1 MIRVLV
7 APDKFKGSSS
17 ALDVAEAVAAG
28 VRRVLGEATA
38 DGRPGCE
45 VVCLPMAD
53 GGEGTAGCFVAAGFT
68 ARPAT
73 VTGPLG
79 EPVDGPYYRR
89 GRAAFVELAD
99 AAGMT
104 LCGPGL
110 RPLDATTAGVGEL
123 VRAAVRDGADHVY
136 VGLGGSAST
145 DGGVGLLAA
154 LGGRFLDAGGRD
166 LRPGGGHLEDL
177 CTVDLADV
185 WRSTDGVA
193 VTLVADVDAPLLGPA
208 GAAHVF
214 AAQKGATPQDVD
226 RLERGLARLVDV
238 AAATYG
244 PGYREI
250 ADRPGA
256 GAAGGAGYA
265 LLAALGAEY
274 RSGIEVVKELVGFD
288 AYARSADVLVT
299 GEGRVDEQTLR
310 GKVVAG
316 VAQTARTLDKRLL
329 VVSGRCDLPAAA
341 LQGLG
346 VEGAVSL
353 LELEPD
359 VRRCMTDAAVLLE
372 RAGALLAERH
382 LRGASLQRGVGVA
395 G

>member
-7 APDKFKGSSS
+7 APDKFKGSLAASG
-17 ALDVAEAVAAG
+17 VAEAVAAG
-28 VRRVLGEATA
+28 MLGVLGATSA
-38 DGRPGCE
+38 AGRPGCE

-53 GGEGTAGCFVAAGFT
+53 GGEGTAESFVAAGFAPRT
-68 ARPAT
+68 VT

-79 EPVDGPYYRR
+79 APVDAPFYRR
-89 GRAAFVELAD
+89 GGAAFVELAD

-104 LCGPGL
+104 LCGTGL
-110 RPLDATTAGVGEL
+110 RPLDAGTFGVGEL
-123 VRAAVRDGADHVY
+123 VRAAIRDGADHVY

-154 LGGRFLDAGGRD
+154 LGGRFLDRHGRD
-166 LRPGGGHLEDL
+166 LPPGGGHLDEL
-177 CTVDLADV
+177 GAVDLAEV
-185 WRSTDGVA
+185 RRSTDGVA
-193 VTLVADVDAPLLGPA
+193 FTLVADVDTALLGPT
-208 GAAHVF
+208 GAARVF
-214 AAQKGATPQDVD
+214 AAQKGADEQDVD
-226 RLERGLARLVDV
+226 RLERGLGRLVEV

-244 PGYREI
+244 PGYREA
-250 ADRPGA
+250 ADRAGA

-288 AYARSADVLVT
+288 AYARDADVLVT
-299 GEGRVDEQTLR
+299 GEGRIDEQTLR

-316 VAQTARTLDKRLL
+316 VAQTARALDKRLL
-329 VVSGRCDLPAAA
+329 VVSGRCDLLADT
-341 LQGLG
+341 LHGLG

-359 VRRCMTDAAVLLE
+359 VRTCMDHAPALLE

-382 LRGASLQRGVGVA
+382 LR
-395 G
+395 

>member
-7 APDKFKGSSS
+7 APDKFKGSLS
-17 ALDVAEAVAAG
+17 ALGVAEAVAAG
-28 VRRVLGEATA
+28 VRGVLGEVPA

-53 GGEGTAGCFVAAGFT
+53 GGEGTAACFVAAGFT
-68 ARPAT
+68 PRTVT

-79 EPVDGPYYRR
+79 APVDAPYHRR

-99 AAGMT
+99 AAGLA
-104 LCGPGL
+104 LCGS
-110 RPLDATTAGVGEL
+110 RRSPLDATTSGVGEL
-123 VRAAVRDGADHVY
+123 VRAAIHDGADHVY
-136 VGLGGSAST
+136 VGVGGSAST
-145 DGGVGLLAA
+145 DGGIGLLAA
-154 LGGRFLDAGGRD
+154 LGGRFLDRD
-166 LRPGGGHLEDL
+166 GYDLLPGGGGLDDL
-177 CTVDLADV
+177 ATVDLSGV
-185 WRSTDGVA
+185 RRSTEGVA
-193 VTLVADVDAPLLGPA
+193 FTLVADVDSALLGPT
-208 GAAHVF
+208 GAARVF
-214 AAQKGATPQDVD
+214 AAQKGATAQDVD
-226 RLERGLARLVDV
+226 RLERGLARLVEV
-238 AAATYG
+238 ATATYG
-244 PGYREI
+244 PAYRE
-250 ADRPGA
+250 AAGRPGA

-288 AYARSADVLVT
+288 EYARSADVLVT

-329 VVSGRCDLPAAA
+329 VVSGRCDLPADA

-359 VRRCMTDAAVLLE
+359 VRTCMTDAPALLE
-372 RAGALLAERH
+372 RAGALLAQRH
-382 LRGASLQRGVGVA
+382 LRSASTQAGVGVT

>member
-7 APDKFKGSSS
+7 APDKFKGSLS
-17 ALDVAEAVAAG
+17 APGVAEAVATG
-28 VRRVLGEATA
+28 VRSVLGAVPA

-53 GGEGTAGCFVAAGFT
+53 GGEGTAGCFAAAGFT
-68 ARPAT
+68 PRTVP

-79 EPVDGPYYRR
+79 VPVDAPFYRR

-99 AAGMT
+99 AAGLA
-104 LCGPGL
+104 LCGT
-110 RPLDATTAGVGEL
+110 RRSPLDATTSGVGEL
-123 VRAAVRDGADHVY
+123 VRAAIHDGADHVY
-136 VGLGGSAST
+136 LGVGGSAST
-145 DGGVGLLAA
+145 DGGIGLLAA
-154 LGGRFLDAGGRD
+154 LGGRFLDRD
-166 LRPGGGHLEDL
+166 GYDLLPGGGGLDEL
-177 CTVDLADV
+177 GTVDLTGV
-185 WRSTDGVA
+185 RRSTDGVA
-193 VTLVADVDAPLLGPA
+193 FTLVADVDSALLGPT
-208 GAAHVF
+208 GAARVF

-238 AAATYG
+238 AATTYG
-244 PGYREI
+244 PEYRE
-250 ADRPGA
+250 AAHRPGA
-256 GAAGGAGYA
+256 GAAGGVGYA

-316 VAQTARTLDKRLL
+316 VAQTARALDKRLL
-329 VVSGRCDLPAAA
+329 VVSGRCDLPAET
-341 LQGLG
+341 LTELG
-346 VEGAVSL
+346 VEGAVAL

-359 VRRCMTDAAVLLE
+359 VRTCMADAPVLLE
-372 RAGALLAERH
+372 RAGALLAQRH
-382 LRGASLQRGVGVA
+382 LIGAAPEPGVPVA